1 VINLAKDIFEFNG
14 WSSAIRSIENGFV
27 DEFARTGK
35 VSMCLSVTVRRVVH
49 TMKTWDTDISK
60 ITRARLENEYQAIL

>member
-1 VINLAKDIFEFNG
+1 MINLAKDIFEFNG

-49 TMKTWDTDISK
+49 TIDVGYGHIENYTSK
-60 ITRARLENEYQAIL
+60 AGK